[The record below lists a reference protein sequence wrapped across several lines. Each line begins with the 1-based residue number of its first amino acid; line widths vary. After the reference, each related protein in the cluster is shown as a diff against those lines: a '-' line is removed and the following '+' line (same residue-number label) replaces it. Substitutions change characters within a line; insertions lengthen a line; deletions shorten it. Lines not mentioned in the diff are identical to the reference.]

1 MKKIAAC
8 LLALWLLPA
17 WTAAGA
23 VLEGTVQKI
32 DREQNMILLNTESGT
47 ETVLITNSTRGANN
61 LKPGDKIKVTYTEE
75 GGKLVAETIA
85 PNQGGPP
92 PTPSEIPG
100 A

>member
-1 MKKIAAC
+1 
-8 LLALWLLPA
+8 
-17 WTAAGA
+17 
-23 VLEGTVQKI
+23 
-32 DREQNMILLNTESGT
+32 
-47 ETVLITNSTRGANN
+47 LITNSTKGANN